1 MAEQPQQPRE
11 EQDTQQKI
19 HAQMGSGMSLGI
31 TLLANVLVAMAMG
44 YGLDKWLD
52 TNPLF
57 LLLFIFLG
65 FAAGMRSI
73 WKIIQKKK

>member
-1 MAEQPQQPRE
+1 MTAQPQKPEQ
-11 EQDTQQKI
+11 EQDTRQI

-73 WKIIQKKK
+73 WKIIQRKK